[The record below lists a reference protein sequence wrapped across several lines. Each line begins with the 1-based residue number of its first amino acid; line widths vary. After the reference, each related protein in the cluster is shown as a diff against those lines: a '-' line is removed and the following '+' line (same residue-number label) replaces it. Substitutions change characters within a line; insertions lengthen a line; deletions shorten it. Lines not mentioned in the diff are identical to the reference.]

1 MTEDP
6 LAPARCCLVGCVLSC
21 AVWAGLLAVA
31 GVLVAI
37 R

>member
-1 MTEDP
+1 MTEYH
-6 LAPARCCLVGCVLSC
+6 PARGCLVGCVLSC
-21 AVWAGLLAVA
+21 AVWAGVLVVA